1 MNIRQIGINKTFQSD
16 NKNNNAQLRG
26 FANSVLSGGVISGAL
41 YPLGY
46 SSIKAENKGLE
57 KSAIAKK
64 ALPFAVSLGAMCA
77 ALNASGIDDVF
88 VKEPKNN
95 LTFKDR
101 AENIGILSVLGL
113 SAAAGAETLA
123 GNSKNFFGGLKKY
136 SLPAVGVAI
145 FSVLCAFTTDWLKS
159 DRANQGKMNKGV
171 KG

>member
-16 NKNNNAQLRG
+16 NKNSNTRLRG
-26 FANSVLSGGVISGAL
+26 FASSVLSGGVIGGAL

-46 SSIKAENKGLE
+46 SSIKAENKGLG

-64 ALPFAVSLGAMCA
+64 ALPFAVSMGAMCA

-101 AENIGILSVLGL
+101 VENIGILSVLGL
-113 SAAAGAETLA
+113 GAAAGAETLA
-123 GNSKNFFGGLKKY
+123 GNSKNFLGGLKKY
-136 SLPAVGVAI
+136 SLPAAGVAI
-145 FSVLCAFTTDWLKS
+145 FSVLCAFAAERLKS
-159 DRANQGKMNKGV
+159 DRANQK
-171 KG
+171 